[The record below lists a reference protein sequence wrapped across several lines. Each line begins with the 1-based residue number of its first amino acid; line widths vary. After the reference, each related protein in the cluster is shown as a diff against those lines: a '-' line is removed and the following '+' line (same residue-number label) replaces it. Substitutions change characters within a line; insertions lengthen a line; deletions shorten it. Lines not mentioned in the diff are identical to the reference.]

1 MPLRSLQLLLVMIP
15 MTIFQSSSVDFS
27 WVFLSANQ
35 IFQKCWV
42 ALSLSNVWIILVSN
56 CVMDRNDQCT
66 VSLKHVQN
74 RKKYQPPPSSSLS
87 SYFTSAFSNK
97 IFTSAERGTQISFV
111 KLHCI
116 KIWMICLLAFLL
128 YVILN
133 LFAFLAFIFGSVGLF
148 FDLAITLFAKN
159 ANPLHICLCFSS
171 NSWQV
176 AAH

>member
-1 MPLRSLQLLLVMIP
+1 MFASQVAAVAVGDDTDDNLPKFLCRFFLG
-15 MTIFQSSSVDFS
+15 
-27 WVFLSANQ
+27 FLSANQ
-35 IFQKCWV
+35 IIQKCWV

-97 IFTSAERGTQISFV
+97 TFTSAERGTQISFV

-133 LFAFLAFIFGSVGLF
+133 LLVFWPLYLVQWDFFWLSHNSVCKKCKSPTHLFVFLF
-148 FDLAITLFAKN
+148 
-159 ANPLHICLCFSS
+159 
-171 NSWQV
+171 
-176 AAH
+176 